1 METQNTGAA
10 ANILLSLGST
20 DFSQLSSLSP
30 QLPGQMLEGR
40 GLVNK
45 LSGALE
51 GSPFGDLLNQH
62 LPSLPKGLE
71 EPEVDSEVQD
81 LDLASLDQEIHQV
94 ADLTSDTEAAIET
107 GQNLPLMPL
116 NRRSVA
122 DDEKAT
128 LTVNDEI
135 SELDEITLADQSST
149 EKVVQTEIDTVDED
163 AAAYAVSAQQP
174 QQNVTANTNQ
184 PKSANMTTAGERARR
199 TDNVSAPI
207 AQTANAADA
216 SAETSDDAQRVNE
229 FVPVTAQTG
238 EESSEQSLETSLQPQ
253 KAVVAKPV
261 ASAAQTA
268 TTDVIS
274 AQQDATE
281 QMMEEEAIEQA
292 QQQEE
297 VAQLE
302 KNEKQARKNE
312 QIIQLDKNQQMWGD
326 KISERISMMAGKNIQ
341 SATIHLDPPELG
353 SLEIKMQ
360 INAEQ
365 TAQIQVQAQGPQIK
379 EVLESSAQRLRDML
393 EQEGIALDQFDVS
406 DQSSAFASSDGSSS
420 QGEQDSEYEGSE
432 MISDE
437 EITERV
443 FSGNSKGLLDTFA

>member
-1 METQNTGAA
+1 METQNTGA

-71 EPEVDSEVQD
+71 EPEVDSEVQE

-107 GQNLPLMPL
+107 GQNLPLMPH

-122 DDEKAT
+122 DDNKAT
-128 LTVNDEI
+128 LTVDEI
-135 SELDEITLADQSST
+135 SELDEASLADQSPS
-149 EKVVQTEIDTVDED
+149 EQIVQSEIDAVDED
-163 AAAYAVSAQQP
+163 AAAYAVSAQQS
-174 QQNVTANTNQ
+174 QQNATANSNQ

-207 AQTANAADA
+207 AQTANTADE
-216 SAETSDDAQRVNE
+216 SAETGDDQRVNE
-229 FVPVTAQTG
+229 FVPVTAQSG

-261 ASAAQTA
+261 APAAQT

-406 DQSSAFASSDGSSS
+406 DQSSAFASSDDSSS

>member
-1 METQNTGAA
+1 METQNTGTA

-71 EPEVDSEVQD
+71 EPAMKSAPEN
-81 LDLASLDQEIHQV
+81 LDLASLDQEIHQIT
-94 ADLTSDTEAAIET
+94 DLAPIDEAAIEA
-107 GQNLPLMPL
+107 GQNLPMMPL
-116 NRRSVA
+116 NRRAVA
-122 DDEKAT
+122 DGDKSPLVTDTEIPELDAIPLSDSSLT
-128 LTVNDEI
+128 DQIAQTEAETVNEG
-135 SELDEITLADQSST
+135 
-149 EKVVQTEIDTVDED
+149 
-163 AAAYAVSAQQP
+163 AAAYNASGQQP
-174 QQNVTANTNQ
+174 LQNAGASPNQ
-184 PKSANMTTAGERARR
+184 PKPTTATTSERAKRA
-199 TDNVSAPI
+199 DNLAAATQATNTVEAS
-207 AQTANAADA
+207 TALGD
-216 SAETSDDAQRVNE
+216 EVQGTNE
-229 FVPVTAQTG
+229 FVPVTSDSG
-238 EESSEQSLETSLQPQ
+238 EEAPDQSLDASLQPQ
-253 KAVVAKPV
+253 KMAMTKSPAQPTP
-261 ASAAQTA
+261 SATE
-268 TTDVIS
+268 VIS
-274 AQQDATE
+274 VQQDATE
-281 QMMEEEAIEQA
+281 QMIEEEAIEQA

-297 VAQLE
+297 MAQLE

-341 SATIHLDPPELG
+341 TATIHLDPPELG

-360 INAEQ
+360 INSEQ
-365 TAQIQVQAQGPQIK
+365 TAQIQVQAQGPQVK

-406 DQSSAFASSDGSSS
+406 DQSSAFASSDDSSE
-420 QGEQDSEYEGSE
+420 QGEGDQALEYESSE
-432 MISDE
+432 MLSDE